1 VLTSFILKN
10 KSKQKEISYCQP
22 NSEKICRTFDDGEKK
37 EIHKS
42 ASRHIPN
49 VQHQLEIK
57 NSENTAKLVYKKL
70 GIIKLSAITNN
81 FSPIFN
87 PKSMFSK
94 LTNHTVTMILMI
106 IMNKFGS
113 KLFVLTEFAC
123 FNSMRLHNKIIR
135 HDGLDMK

>member
-49 VQHQLEIK
+49 VQHQLEKNTVKLDYRKLFKSNLTAVKKK
-57 NSENTAKLVYKKL
+57 NSRHFFSDKSMYTTLTNLV
-70 GIIKLSAITNN
+70 ITN
-81 FSPIFN
+81 SGY
-87 PKSMFSK
+87 
-94 LTNHTVTMILMI
+94 
-106 IMNKFGS
+106 NK
-113 KLFVLTEFAC
+113 
-123 FNSMRLHNKIIR
+123 
-135 HDGLDMK
+135 